1 MGRGATLA
9 KIIDRWSKYSGF
21 AQAISP
27 LCYDRH
33 LCRQDLRLEFESGP
47 RPIVAMNKHRA
58 QQCTADPC
66 ADTIGFGV
74 THASEPGTA
83 RGLRGRLFALR
94 IHVAVME
101 ARPIVSVPSV
111 ARLTLHFSVTDVWDS
126 FGTPLHVLT

>member
-1 MGRGATLA
+1 MGRGETLA
-9 KIIDRWSKYSGF
+9 NLIDRWSIYSGF

-27 LCYDRH
+27 HRYDRQ
-33 LCRQDLRLEFESGP
+33 LCRQDLRLEFDSGP
-47 RPIVAMNKHRA
+47 RPIIAVNKHRA

-83 RGLRGRLFALR
+83 RGLRGRMFALR
-94 IHVAVME
+94 LHVAVME
-101 ARPIVSVPSV
+101 ARPIVSVPSLD
-111 ARLTLHFSVTDVWDS
+111 RLTLHFSVKGVWDL